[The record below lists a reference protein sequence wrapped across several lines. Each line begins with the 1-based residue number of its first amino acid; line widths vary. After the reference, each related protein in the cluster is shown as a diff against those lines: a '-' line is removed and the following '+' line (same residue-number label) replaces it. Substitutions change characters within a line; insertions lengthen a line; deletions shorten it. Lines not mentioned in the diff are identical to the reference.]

1 VILVLQI
8 AGGIIAAVLIL
19 AGAHAVHMDLITA
32 ADSRRL
38 RQLQRER

>member
-1 VILVLQI
+1 MMLVLQI

-19 AGAHAVHMDLITA
+19 AGAHAVHLDLLTA

-38 RQLQRER
+38 RQLSRQ